1 MIAQIHAFP
10 LHRHRQLVQR
20 LAQEVSRAAP
30 NRTRDVMI
38 ETLGIEWDRLEGY
51 GVECHEIERRL
62 HELAR
67 ELWLR
72 AESAGNS
79 VVRA

>member
-1 MIAQIHAFP
+1 
-10 LHRHRQLVQR
+10 
-20 LAQEVSRAAP
+20 
-30 NRTRDVMI
+30 MI